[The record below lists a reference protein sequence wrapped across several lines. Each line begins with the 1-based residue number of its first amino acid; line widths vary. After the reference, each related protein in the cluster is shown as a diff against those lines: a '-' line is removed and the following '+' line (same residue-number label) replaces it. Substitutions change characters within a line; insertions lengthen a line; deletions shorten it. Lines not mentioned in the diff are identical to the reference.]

1 LSDAHLIAERGQEL
15 GVDVSVAL
23 ADRLSAYLR
32 LLRLWNR
39 RINLTSVPIDP
50 LSPDAI
56 DRILLEPLAA
66 AQWIRDSDRLL
77 LDVGSGGGSPAI
89 PLILSSQRL
98 RGVLVEVRTK
108 KAAFLRE
115 VLREL
120 EMSDTSVIADKLQNL
135 SLIQV
140 GAPADVVTFR
150 AVRVD
155 DALVKAAR
163 ALSRSGT
170 NWLVFGDVLS
180 EPHQIPTGLQSVKR
194 VENLLRTGRTGL
206 TIASVS

>member
-1 LSDAHLIAERGQEL
+1 MSDAHLIAERGQEL